1 MLRHM
6 PEQRD
11 SGVSQHLKKKLS
23 SKTTF
28 RWRRRRPL
36 LRRASGDCWSRVL
49 WARGEA
55 RAGRRG
61 EARRQVGRPHR
72 IWADRPLQ
80 GLQVGTI
87 IRRVYECFFS
97 KIVSFFQ
104 ILWIWKLSNVCSTPC
119 LWVPPGIYFMVF
131 IQGNCECHI
140 MSTSGHAGGYDKLPP
155 LPWKRSG
162 SRSTWSCRPQTRLF
176 CWAILLL
183 SPCCGS
189 W

>member
-1 MLRHM
+1 MRRSQSLSRALMRSLSRWRLWEYAPAMLRHM

-119 LWVPPGIYFMVF
+119 LWIPPGINFMVL

-140 MSTSGHAGGYDKLPP
+140 TFNFRSRRGLWQVTSSTLKTL
-155 LPWKRSG
+155 WF
-162 SRSTWSCRPQTRLF
+162 T
-176 CWAILLL
+176 
-183 SPCCGS
+183 
-189 W
+189 